1 MSDQRAIIGCAHML
15 IAVWADRLMVFDSL
29 WLRVQVSLLLSV
41 PHMSAP
47 MRVQQ
52 ALRFNMAAV
61 GHGLPGTGSVAVDL
75 LRNPALAKKEMVRS
89 GIAFGARMGGHA
101 YKFLQL

>member
-1 MSDQRAIIGCAHML
+1 ML
-15 IAVWADRLMVFDSL
+15 SL
-29 WLRVQVSLLLSV
+29 PCLDVHQANVCRHTSTLAARKRWLQVSLLLAV

-52 ALRFNMAAV
+52 ALHFNFSANGSHAGAATSA
-61 GHGLPGTGSVAVDL
+61 PVDL

-89 GIAFGARMGGHA
+89 GVAFGARIGSNA
-101 YKFLQL
+101 FAFLPL